1 MVPVLRCVSMPLTP
15 TTAQAVSAQRRSYRH
30 PALHRGANE
39 PRLQGQSWN
48 DPLWRRHMQNMLI
61 DGKDWTLCS
70 HLFYVFLAF
79 NKKVFKFILVMKY
92 LPSRSHTGLSCGLP
106 EASLPWMSEKQ
117 RSARCQDTQ
126 LPDDAPLRFSA
137 LPRCEPDTRLGKL
150 NVDPCLVNVA
160 QS

>member
-15 TTAQAVSAQRRSYRH
+15 TTTQAVNAQRRSYRH
-30 PALHRGANE
+30 RALHRGANE

-48 DPLWRRHMQNMLI
+48 DPLWWRHMQNMLI

-79 NKKVFKFILVMKY
+79 NKNVFKFILVIKY

-106 EASLPWMSEKQ
+106 EASLPWMSEWEAEECKMP
-117 RSARCQDTQ
+117 RHTAPRRCSTEV
-126 LPDDAPLRFSA
+126 F
-137 LPRCEPDTRLGKL
+137 RLTAVWTWHQAWKTERGSL
-150 NVDPCLVNVA
+150 LG
-160 QS
+160 